1 MDIET
6 VELES
11 DDQLSLIF
19 DTLLLDD
26 VIKKEVTRSRIK
38 FYIYPA
44 TGDVNGAYIVI
55 DPLMFPLPSAFGDN
69 ETLAVTHLYQID
81 VWTKTRKQ
89 KDVITKKV
97 IDVMKSIGYGTVSG
111 GVDEYDA
118 PTGIYRTAI
127 RYRKAIEKT

>member
-1 MDIET
+1 MDVKAIET
-6 VELES
+6 EE
-11 DDQLSLIF
+11 DDQLNLIF

-26 VIKKEVTRSRIK
+26 FIKQEVTRSRIK
-38 FYIYPA
+38 FYVYPA
-44 TGDVNGAYIVI
+44 TGDVKGPYIVI
-55 DPLMFPLPSAFGDN
+55 DPLTFPMPSAFGDN
-69 ETLAVTHLYQID
+69 QTLAVTHIYQID

-97 IDVMKSIGYGTVSG
+97 LNLMKSIGYGTFAG